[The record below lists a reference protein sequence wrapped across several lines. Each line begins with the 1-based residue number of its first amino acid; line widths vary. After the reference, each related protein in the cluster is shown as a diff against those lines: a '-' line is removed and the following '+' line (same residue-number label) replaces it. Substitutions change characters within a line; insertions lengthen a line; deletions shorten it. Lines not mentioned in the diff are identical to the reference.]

1 MQSESLKKQVKA
13 IWAVLAMLTIWQIS
27 VTAKVNTFMPNLD
40 SINQSVNIMLNRI
53 SDLENVKEEIEDNI
67 DEYEELYKEQNEA
80 LETFDE
86 KFSRMRDI
94 HGSGHLLDWNGN
106 LYTTYY
112 AEELV
117 THNE

>member
-40 SINQSVNIMLNRI
+40 SINQSVNVMLDRVNTLEDAKD
-53 SDLENVKEEIEDNI
+53 DLENNI

-80 LETFDE
+80 LGTFDE

-94 HGSGHLLDWNGN
+94 HGSGHLFDWNGN
-106 LYTTYY
+106 LYTTYF

-117 THNE
+117 TNNE